1 MLNVPYSRIR
11 TYTQTPFYV
20 EQTWEKNWQN
30 AVAAILF
37 VVCQTDTE
45 IKQFKLSNGR
55 IQGVSVS
62 IVQVIV

>member
-1 MLNVPYSRIR
+1 MC
-11 TYTQTPFYV
+11 
-20 EQTWEKNWQN
+20 EKNWQN